1 MDTTGEDHLE
11 KYTERTKLAAVEA
24 YSSGHLGLTA
34 TAKQYDVGVSSL
46 RKWVAAYQA
55 HGIAG
60 IRAKRRELYAAEF
73 KRQVLLRARAEGLS
87 NRQAAALF
95 DIRNFNIIAA
105 WERAYEADGMAGLEP
120 RPVGRRKQATRNEA
134 PEKPRDPDDRECSR
148 DQLLDEL
155 SSLRAENAY
164 LKKADA
170 LVRSRTMSAP
180 SKKRKS

>member
-1 MDTTGEDHLE
+1 ME

-55 HGIAG
+55 NGIAG
-60 IRAKRRELYAAEF
+60 VRAKRRELYAAEF
-73 KRQVLLRARAEGLS
+73 KREVLQRARAEGLS

-95 DIRNFNIIAA
+95 DILNFNIIAA

-120 RPVGRRKQATRNEA
+120 RRAGRRKQATRNEA
-134 PEKPRDPDDRECSR
+134 PEKPRDPDDRERSR
-148 DQLLDEL
+148 EQLLDEL

-180 SKKRKS
+180 SKRRKS